1 MQLTISHKTRYVYD
15 EPVPYGM
22 QQVRLTPKQRATQ
35 EIINWQV
42 EIDGGREELKFED
55 QHRNT
60 VLLVLFEADR
70 REFNVNCSGE
80 VVTKDTNG
88 ILGEQR
94 GFAPEWYFQR
104 DTALTR
110 AGPNVRKLI
119 KTVSGTDETGVGLLH
134 ALSSEI
140 GAQVSYQI
148 GETHVGTTAEN
159 ALADGKGVCQDHVHV
174 FLSAARIMGFPAR
187 YVSGYLMMNDRVEQ
201 DATHAWA
208 EAHVGGLGWVG
219 FDVANGI
226 SPDERYVCAATGLDY
241 REAGPGSGMR
251 LGDGGESLYVD
262 VQVQQ

>member
-1 MQLTISHKTRYVYD
+1 MRLTISHKTRYVYD
-15 EPVPYGM
+15 TPVPYGM

-35 EIINWQV
+35 EIVSWDV
-42 EIDGGREELKFED
+42 EIDGGQEELRFED

-60 VLLVLFEADR
+60 VQLVLFHADR
-70 REFNVNCSGE
+70 QEINIRCSGE
-80 VVTKDTNG
+80 VITKDTNG

-94 GFAPEWYFQR
+94 GFAPDWYFQR
-104 DTALTR
+104 DTALTEPG
-110 AGPNVRKLI
+110 ANVRKLV
-119 KTVSGTDETGVGLLH
+119 KAVSGTGDKGVGLLH
-134 ALSSEI
+134 GLSSEI
-140 GAQVSYQI
+140 AARVAYQV

-159 ALADGKGVCQDHVHV
+159 ALVEGKGVCQDHVHV
-174 FLSAARIMGFPAR
+174 FLSAARMLGFPAR

-208 EAHVGGLGWVG
+208 EAHVEGLGWVG

-241 REAGPGSGMR
+241 REAAPVSGMR